1 MQLYASLL
9 TETQQAFNVVL
20 ILEKFKIF
28 NFIHWLYL
36 ILSNFTAYLSFNFNA
51 LSKTNANASKSKK
64 IMQNQTGIL
73 KTAKNKL
80 TSVGLLVAANVLATV
95 NTIMAQSDPAVEN
108 IKKTTEAA
116 KDMKDEFAREEMMG
130 YVYMVVGFGL
140 VIAIAWF
147 TNTRVQK
154 RRNEEAAQKAAARQH
169 HHHHHSHDPHHRTS
183 VNRRRPA
190 TKVN

>member
-1 MQLYASLL
+1 
-9 TETQQAFNVVL
+9 
-20 ILEKFKIF
+20 
-28 NFIHWLYL
+28 
-36 ILSNFTAYLSFNFNA
+36 
-51 LSKTNANASKSKK
+51 
-64 IMQNQTGIL
+64 MQNQMGIS

-80 TSVGLLVAANVLATV
+80 TRVCLLVAANVLATV
-95 NTIMAQSDPAVEN
+95 NTIMAQTDPAVEN
-108 IKKTTEAA
+108 IKKTTAEAKNLKEELA
-116 KDMKDEFAREEMMG
+116 HDEMMG

-154 RRNEEAAQKAAARQH
+154 RRTEEAAQKAALRH
-169 HHHHHSHDPHHRTS
+169 HHHAHDPHHRAA

>member
-1 MQLYASLL
+1 MQ
-9 TETQQAFNVVL
+9 
-20 ILEKFKIF
+20 K
-28 NFIHWLYL
+28 
-36 ILSNFTAYLSFNFNA
+36 
-51 LSKTNANASKSKK
+51 
-64 IMQNQTGIL
+64 QTGIL

-80 TSVGLLVAANVLATV
+80 TRVGLLVAANVLATV
-95 NTIMAQSDPAVEN
+95 NTIMAQSDPGVEN

-116 KDMKDEFAREEMMG
+116 KDMKDQFAREEMMG

-154 RRNEEAAQKAAARQH
+154 RRNEEAAQKAAARH
-169 HHHHHSHDPHHRTS
+169 HHHHHSHDPHHRS
-183 VNRRRPA
+183 SMNRRRPA

>member
-1 MQLYASLL
+1 
-9 TETQQAFNVVL
+9 
-20 ILEKFKIF
+20 
-28 NFIHWLYL
+28 
-36 ILSNFTAYLSFNFNA
+36 
-51 LSKTNANASKSKK
+51 
-64 IMQNQTGIL
+64 MQNQTGIL
-73 KTAKNKL
+73 KTAKSNLSK
-80 TSVGLLVAANVLATV
+80 VGLLIAANVLATV

-169 HHHHHSHDPHHRTS
+169 HHHHSHDPHHRTAM
-183 VNRRRPA
+183 NRRRPA